1 MDTPSKEVNI
11 MDYQNKIMTV
21 GQVKEIIGR
30 FPYVY
35 FLNDQDDRH
44 DDMEIVAI
52 HWSGTD
58 CDGYGISE
66 ICYTTPENIERYID
80 YTYKWADGPMVHR
93 FISLEQVREYEANAK
108 DILDSLRQG
117 WDDDRF

>member
-1 MDTPSKEVNI
+1 
-11 MDYQNKIMTV
+11 MDYQNENMTV

-30 FPYVY
+30 LPYVY
-35 FLNDQDDRH
+35 FLNDLSDQDDRH
-44 DDMEIVAI
+44 DDMEIVAVY
-52 HWSGTD
+52 WTGTD

-66 ICYTTPENIERYID
+66 ICYTTPENIERYIE
-80 YTYKWADGPMVHR
+80 YEYKWADGPMAHC

-108 DILDSLRQG
+108 DILNSLRQG

>member
-1 MDTPSKEVNI
+1 

-35 FLNDQDDRH
+35 FHGDLVDDRH
-44 DDMEIVAI
+44 DDMEIVAVY
-52 HWSGTD
+52 WTGTD

-66 ICYTTPENIERYID
+66 ICYTTPKNIEQYINH
-80 YTYKWADGPMVHR
+80 TYEWADGPMTHR